1 MLGKQLASRRLLSRY
16 LQQSSSLRSFSSTN
30 NVAVAKSGRPW
41 MTLGAGTVAVSAI
54 VTSSYSFSEEQ
65 RRVRSLASDINIPND
80 RVRVFT
86 GQEVVT
92 ESQEL
97 EKDIL
102 TLVNRHGEKRIRKQL
117 TKRMLSI
124 ENSIQVQQDSE
135 DEVISLGEID
145 PKNLSRETL
154 NELLEAFQQ
163 GAQFDKESID
173 KLQQYLTSSPNR

>member
-1 MLGKQLASRRLLSRY
+1 M
-16 LQQSSSLRSFSSTN
+16 
-30 NVAVAKSGRPW
+30 
-41 MTLGAGTVAVSAI
+41 
-54 VTSSYSFSEEQ
+54 
-65 RRVRSLASDINIPND
+65 
-80 RVRVFT
+80 
-86 GQEVVT
+86 
-92 ESQEL
+92 
-97 EKDIL
+97 
-102 TLVNRHGEKRIRKQL
+102 NRHGEKRIRKQL

-135 DEVISLGEID
+135 DEIISLGEID

>member
-1 MLGKQLASRRLLSRY
+1 
-16 LQQSSSLRSFSSTN
+16 
-30 NVAVAKSGRPW
+30 

-80 RVRVFT
+80 RVRVVT
-86 GQEVVT
+86 GQEVIT

-117 TKRMLSI
+117 TKH
-124 ENSIQVQQDSE
+124 
-135 DEVISLGEID
+135 
-145 PKNLSRETL
+145 
-154 NELLEAFQQ
+154 
-163 GAQFDKESID
+163 
-173 KLQQYLTSSPNR
+173 